1 MPNCLKFCVALF
13 CLMVVAAICIAP
25 ELDLPDTL
33 LRARQ
38 LAFLLL
44 LAFAT
49 LNSVARGRRINPF
62 PGSKIALCRLKVP
75 QVPWFLPDPERDRVR
90 RC

>member
-25 ELDLPDTL
+25 ELYLPDTL

-44 LAFAT
+44 LAIAT
-49 LNSVARGRRINPF
+49 LTSVARGRRIIPF
-62 PGSKIALCRLKVP
+62 PGSKIALCRLQVP
-75 QVPWFLPDPERDRVR
+75 QVLWFLPDPERDRVR

>member
-1 MPNCLKFCVALF
+1 MPNWLKFCVALF
-13 CLMVVAAICIAP
+13 CLLVVAAICIAP
-25 ELDLPDTL
+25 ELDLPDTV

-49 LNSVARGRRINPF
+49 LTSAGTGRRINAF
-62 PGSKIALCRLKVP
+62 LGSKIASGCLQAP
-75 QVPWFLPDPERDRVR
+75 QVLWFLPDPERDRVR